1 HAAPLLV
8 RSIAE
13 AALDAVE
20 RGLADV
26 LIVSGTR
33 TGSPASADDV
43 QRVRAVGPT
52 LIGSGLTPDNAPDL
66 LPCADG
72 AIVGTYFHVDGI
84 IANPVDPGR
93 VDRLVS
99 VVRRLRPSGPGC
111 SCSRRRRAAPAPRR
125 SSPRGG
131 FGLG

>member
-1 HAAPLLV
+1 VRRERAAQLLA
-8 RSIAE
+8 RRAG
-13 AALDAVE
+13 VE

-43 QRVRAVGPT
+43 QRVRAAAPT
-52 LIGSGLTPDNAPDL
+52 LIGSGLTPDNVLDL
-66 LPCADG
+66 LPRADG

-93 VDRLVS
+93 VDRFMS
-99 VVRRLRPSGPGC
+99 VVRGLRQ
-111 SCSRRRRAAPAPRR
+111 A
-125 SSPRGG
+125 
-131 FGLG
+131 